1 MSAGGV
7 GGGRGSVYKCKY
19 GHNVGH
25 TVCLLSFLHSFCF
38 STLFV
43 VIFRCYFVVSVF
55 FLFFFGVL
63 GLMLQY
69 FLMSL
74 PGAQMGTEK
83 KKKKKRHTITTWKT
97 LRHPKTIKIYST
109 LLKARPKKI

>member
-1 MSAGGV
+1 M
-7 GGGRGSVYKCKY
+7 GSVYKCKY

-25 TVCLLSFLHSFCF
+25 TVLLSFLHSFCF
-38 STLFV
+38 PTLFV

-55 FLFFFGVL
+55 FLFFFWVL
-63 GLMLQY
+63 VLMLQY

-83 KKKKKRHTITTWKT
+83 KKKRYTITTWKT